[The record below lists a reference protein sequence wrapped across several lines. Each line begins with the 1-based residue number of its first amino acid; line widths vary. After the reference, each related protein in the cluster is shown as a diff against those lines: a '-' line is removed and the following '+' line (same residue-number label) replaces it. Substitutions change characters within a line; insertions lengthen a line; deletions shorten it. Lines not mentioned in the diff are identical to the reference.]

1 MMLHLAAFG
10 PLELHYHG
18 IKDFQGPP
26 SRRKRLQV
34 RFLTQSITFLQFIR
48 EKKHFFTYFQIH
60 TTDLPTLTV
69 LPWVSRFFVISR
81 SLTTRLSISR
91 FLGKIFLKWKKLS
104 FWTVLTTFFVP
115 NCDFCLCSI
124 SYCFSPRLVCPPF
137 WKGSIVGIS
146 VVGMRLVSSSRASPR
161 LDFPEVFVTSRR
173 ASDQTEK
180 RGLIGEK
187 IESHYFLYNLQIFF
201 LGLQIFLCQGLSS
214 LIQTLL
220 NIHFGLS
227 FSKSLI
233 F

>member
-10 PLELHYHG
+10 PLELHYYS

-115 NCDFCLCSI
+115 NCDFFLCSI
-124 SYCFSPRLVCPPF
+124 SYCFSPHLVCPPF

-146 VVGMRLVSSSRASPR
+146 VVGMRLVSSSQASPR
-161 LDFPEVFVTSRR
+161 LDFRAEFPRSLCKFKAGKRSNGKKGFDWGKNRISLFFVQSPDFFPGSPDFPLPGVVK
-173 ASDQTEK
+173 SDTN
-180 RGLIGEK
+180 
-187 IESHYFLYNLQIFF
+187 S
-201 LGLQIFLCQGLSS
+201 
-214 LIQTLL
+214 T
-220 NIHFGLS
+220 
-227 FSKSLI
+227 
-233 F
+233 